1 MKKTPDAVA
10 VVYGEQQLTY
20 AELNAE
26 ANQLAWTL
34 RGQGVGPE
42 CIVAILMERSLEM
55 IVGML
60 GILKAGGAYLPIDP
74 TYPAERIAY
83 TLADSGT
90 QWLVT
95 TRAAELQ
102 TPALPF
108 AGCRVYAGET
118 ALETEPVQAENP
130 PQATKPNDLAYVI
143 YTSGTTGKPKGTMI
157 THRNV
162 VRLLFNDRMAFDFN
176 ERDVW
181 TLFHSYCFDFSVWE
195 MYGALLYGGKLVV
208 VPLMTARDPEQMV
221 RLLRQ
226 ERVTV
231 LNQTPSAFC
240 ALSEREMEE
249 ADAELC
255 VRAVIFGGEALAPGQ
270 LREWR
275 RKYPHTELI
284 NMYGITETT
293 VHVTYKKLTEAEITS
308 GGISNIGKPLPTLRA
323 YILGEGQQLQPIGVA
338 GELCIAG
345 DGLARGYL
353 NRPELTAEKFVDN
366 PNEPGERMYRSGD
379 LARWLP
385 DGNLEY
391 LGRIDQQVKI
401 RGYRIECGEI
411 EGRLLAH
418 TQIREAVVMAR
429 GDEQGQAYLCAYLV
443 SNGAVPV
450 PELRTHLMAQLPD
463 YMIPSYFVELEK
475 LPLTPNGKVDR
486 KALPA
491 PDRETYSKGYEAPR
505 TAQEALMVSVC
516 QGGSGHQADGRQGFL
531 LRAGRGF
538 DQSRSDRRAAAGAWA
553 ALGDPRSVPVSN
565 DPGAVPLCANV
576 GAQDRSASGRRRS
589 TINSDPARVV

>member
-1 MKKTPDAVA
+1 
-10 VVYGEQQLTY
+10 
-20 AELNAE
+20 
-26 ANQLAWTL
+26 
-34 RGQGVGPE
+34 
-42 CIVAILMERSLEM
+42 
-55 IVGML
+55 ML

-74 TYPAERIAY
+74 DYPAERIAY
-83 TLADSGT
+83 TLADSGAE
-90 QWLVT
+90 WLVT
-95 TRAAELQ
+95 TRDVELR

-108 AGCRVYAGET
+108 AGCRVYA
-118 ALETEPVQAENP
+118 LETEPMPAENP
-130 PQATKPNDLAYVI
+130 PQATKPEHLAYVI

-231 LNQTPSAFC
+231 LNQTPSAFY

-255 VRAVIFGGEALAPGQ
+255 VRAVIFGGEALAPVQ
-270 LREWR
+270 LRAWQ

-293 VHVTYKKLTEAEITS
+293 VHVTYKKLGEAEITN
-308 GGISNIGKPLPTLRA
+308 GISNIGKPLPTLRA
-323 YILGEGQQLQPIGVA
+323 YILGEGQQLQPMGVA
-338 GELCIAG
+338 GELCITG

-366 PNEPGERMYRSGD
+366 PFEPGTRMYRTGD

-391 LGRIDQQVKI
+391 LG
-401 RGYRIECGEI
+401 
-411 EGRLLAH
+411 
-418 TQIREAVVMAR
+418 
-429 GDEQGQAYLCAYLV
+429 
-443 SNGAVPV
+443 
-450 PELRTHLMAQLPD
+450 
-463 YMIPSYFVELEK
+463 
-475 LPLTPNGKVDR
+475 
-486 KALPA
+486 
-491 PDRETYSKGYEAPR
+491 
-505 TAQEALMVSVC
+505 
-516 QGGSGHQADGRQGFL
+516 
-531 LRAGRGF
+531 
-538 DQSRSDRRAAAGAWA
+538 
-553 ALGDPRSVPVSN
+553 
-565 DPGAVPLCANV
+565 
-576 GAQDRSASGRRRS
+576 
-589 TINSDPARVV
+589 